1 MNKPIESCWCNN
13 IELSKSDNLTN
24 TITNIDIDID
34 IDIDGTACICK
45 KCAAKFNPETKEL

>member
-13 IELSKSDNLTN
+13 IELSKRDNLTN
-24 TITNIDIDID
+24 TSTNID

-45 KCAAKFNPETKEL
+45 KCAAKFNPKTKEL